1 MEIVKV
7 IITKSSK
14 PTYWYANEIGQVF
27 ECYPR
32 GKSGYQVVNGRNN
45 SFFGTTYCIIL
56 EDCVPYDYIGRK
68 PIKKFKFL

>member
-14 PTYWYANEIGQVF
+14 PTYWYANKIGQVF

-32 GKSGYQVVNGRNN
+32 GNSGYQVVQ
-45 SFFGTTYCIIL
+45 SHSFGTTYCITL
-56 EDCVPYDYIGRK
+56 EDCISYDYIGWK
-68 PIKKFKFL
+68 PIKRFNFL